1 MAVHTCQMA
10 GDIQIISCQG
20 WQKRFFAAH
29 GFREGE
35 RMNYT
40 EFMNAMLCEIRGQI
54 GVEVRTELYTVT
66 KNNGTRRTGILFKQT
81 DSNLAPTIYLE
92 EFYQKYLQGQQVPDL
107 ADSICNIY
115 QEIRVKKTCNCQNLF
130 DFENVKEHIVYKL
143 IRRDANEELLKKIPY
158 EPFLDLAVV
167 YYIQIDNTRFG
178 SAAIQIRNEHLRYWR
193 VEKEEIRRLA
203 EKNTPRIYPVQIQQI
218 VRFMYVAT
226 NEQCSLGAA
235 VMRYPNLCEKVRGM
249 IGEDFYILPSSIHEV
264 ILVPESFGLEPD
276 RMAEMV
282 KEINQ
287 TGVAPE
293 EVLSDSVY
301 YFDGEEIRIVAK

>member
-1 MAVHTCQMA
+1 
-10 GDIQIISCQG
+10 
-20 WQKRFFAAH
+20 
-29 GFREGE
+29 
-35 RMNYT
+35 MNYT
-40 EFMNAMLCEIRGQI
+40 EFMNAMLCEIRGQ
-54 GVEVRTELYTVT
+54 VDAQVRTELYTVT
-66 KNNGTRRTGILFKQT
+66 KNNGTRRTGILFKQE

-92 EFYQKYLQGQQVPDL
+92 EFYQKYLKGQQVADL
-107 ADSICNIY
+107 ADSICSIY
-115 QEIRVKKTCNCQNLF
+115 QEIRVKKTCDCQNLF
-130 DFENVKEHIVYKL
+130 DFNHVEEHIVYKL

-203 EKNTPRIYPVQIQQI
+203 EKNTPRIYPVQIRQI

-235 VMRYPNLCEKVRGM
+235 VMRYPDFREKVRGM
-249 IGEDFYILPSSIHEV
+249 IRGDFYILPSSIHEV
-264 ILVPESFGLEPD
+264 ILVPESFGLEPE
-276 RMAEMV
+276 RMQEMV

>member
-1 MAVHTCQMA
+1 
-10 GDIQIISCQG
+10 
-20 WQKRFFAAH
+20 
-29 GFREGE
+29 
-35 RMNYT
+35 MNYT
-40 EFMNAMLCEIRGQI
+40 EFMNAMLCEIRGQ
-54 GVEVRTELYTVT
+54 VDARVRTELYTVT
-66 KNNGTRRTGILFKQT
+66 KNNGTRRTGILFKQE

-92 EFYQKYLQGQQVPDL
+92 EFYQKYLKGQQVPDL
-107 ADSICNIY
+107 ADSICSIY
-115 QEIRVKKTCNCQNLF
+115 QEIRVKKTCDCQNLF
-130 DFENVKEHIVYKL
+130 DFNHVKEHIVYKL
-143 IRRDANEELLKKIPY
+143 IRRDANEELLKQIPY

-203 EKNTPRIYPVQIQQI
+203 EKNTPRIYPAQIQKI

-235 VMRYPNLCEKVRGM
+235 VMRYPDFREKVRGM
-249 IGEDFYILPSSIHEV
+249 IRGDFYILPSSIHEV
-264 ILVPESFGLEPD
+264 ILVPESFGLEPE

>member
-1 MAVHTCQMA
+1 
-10 GDIQIISCQG
+10 
-20 WQKRFFAAH
+20 
-29 GFREGE
+29 
-35 RMNYT
+35 MNYT
-40 EFMNAMLCEIRGQI
+40 EFMNAMLCEIRGQ
-54 GVEVRTELYTVT
+54 VDAQVRTELYTVT
-66 KNNGTRRTGILFKQT
+66 KNNGTRRTGILFKQE

-92 EFYQKYLQGQQVPDL
+92 EFYQKYLKGQQVPDL
-107 ADSICNIY
+107 A
-115 QEIRVKKTCNCQNLF
+115 NLF
-130 DFENVKEHIVYKL
+130 DFNHVKEHIVYKL

-203 EKNTPRIYPVQIQQI
+203 EKNTPRIYPVQIRQI

-235 VMRYPNLCEKVRGM
+235 VMRYPDFREKVRGM
-249 IGEDFYILPSSIHEV
+249 IRGDFYILPSSIHEV
-264 ILVPESFGLEPD
+264 ILVPESFGLEPE
-276 RMAEMV
+276 RMQEMV

>member
-1 MAVHTCQMA
+1 
-10 GDIQIISCQG
+10 
-20 WQKRFFAAH
+20 
-29 GFREGE
+29 
-35 RMNYT
+35 MNYT
-40 EFMNAMLCEIRGQI
+40 EFMNAMLCEIRGQ
-54 GVEVRTELYTVT
+54 VDAQVRTELYTVT
-66 KNNGTRRTGILFKQT
+66 KNNGTRRTGILFKQE

-92 EFYQKYLQGQQVPDL
+92 EFYQKYLKGQQVPDL
-107 ADSICNIY
+107 ADSICSIY
-115 QEIRVKKTCNCQNLF
+115 QEIRVKKTCDCQNLF
-130 DFENVKEHIVYKL
+130 DFNHVKEHIVYKL
-143 IRRDANEELLKKIPY
+143 IRRDANEELLKQIPY

-203 EKNTPRIYPVQIQQI
+203 GKNTPRIYPVQIRQI

-235 VMRYPNLCEKVRGM
+235 VMRYPDFREKVRGM
-249 IGEDFYILPSSIHEV
+249 IGEGFYILPSSIHEV
-264 ILVPESFGLEPD
+264 ILVPESFGMEPE
-276 RMAEMV
+276 RMQEMV

-287 TGVAPE
+287 IGVAPE

-301 YFDGEEIRIVAK
+301 YSDGEEIRIVAK

>member
-1 MAVHTCQMA
+1 
-10 GDIQIISCQG
+10 
-20 WQKRFFAAH
+20 
-29 GFREGE
+29 
-35 RMNYT
+35 MNYT
-40 EFMNAMLCEIRGQI
+40 EFMNAMLCEIRGQ
-54 GVEVRTELYTVT
+54 VDAQVRTELYTVT
-66 KNNGTRRTGILFKQT
+66 KNNGTRRTGILFKQE

-92 EFYQKYLQGQQVPDL
+92 EFYQKYLKGQQVPDL
-107 ADSICNIY
+107 ADSICSIY
-115 QEIRVKKTCNCQNLF
+115 QEIRVKKTCDCQNLF
-130 DFENVKEHIVYKL
+130 DFNHVKEHIVYKL
-143 IRRDANEELLKKIPY
+143 IRRDANEELLKQIPY

-203 EKNTPRIYPVQIQQI
+203 EKNTPRIYPAQIQQI

-235 VMRYPNLCEKVRGM
+235 VMRYPDFREKVRGM
-249 IGEDFYILPSSIHEV
+249 IRGDFYILPSSIHEV
-264 ILVPESFGLEPD
+264 ILVPESFGLEPE
-276 RMAEMV
+276 RMQEMV

>member
-1 MAVHTCQMA
+1 
-10 GDIQIISCQG
+10 
-20 WQKRFFAAH
+20 
-29 GFREGE
+29 
-35 RMNYT
+35 MNYT
-40 EFMNAMLCEIRGQI
+40 EFMNAMLCEIRGQ
-54 GVEVRTELYTVT
+54 VDAQVRTELYTVT
-66 KNNGTRRTGILFKQT
+66 KNNGTRRTGILFKQE

-92 EFYQKYLQGQQVPDL
+92 EFYQKYLKGQQVPDL
-107 ADSICNIY
+107 ADSICSIY
-115 QEIRVKKTCNCQNLF
+115 QEIRVKKTCDCQNLF
-130 DFENVKEHIVYKL
+130 DFNHVKEHIVYKL
-143 IRRDANEELLKKIPY
+143 IRRDANEELLKQIPY

-203 EKNTPRIYPVQIQQI
+203 EKNTPRIYPAQIQKI

-235 VMRYPNLCEKVRGM
+235 VMRYPDFREKVRGM
-249 IGEDFYILPSSIHEV
+249 IRGDFYILPSSIHEV
-264 ILVPESFGLEPD
+264 ILVPESFGLEPE

-293 EVLSDSVY
+293 VVLSDSVY

>member
-1 MAVHTCQMA
+1 
-10 GDIQIISCQG
+10 
-20 WQKRFFAAH
+20 
-29 GFREGE
+29 
-35 RMNYT
+35 MNYT
-40 EFMNAMLCEIRGQI
+40 EFMNAMLCEIRGQ
-54 GVEVRTELYTVT
+54 VDAQVRTELYTVT

-107 ADSICNIY
+107 ADSICSIY
-115 QEIRVKKTCNCQNLF
+115 QEIRVKKTCDCQNLF
-130 DFENVKEHIVYKL
+130 DFNHVKEHIVYKL
-143 IRRDANEELLKKIPY
+143 IRRDANEELLKQIPY

-203 EKNTPRIYPVQIQQI
+203 GKNTPRIYPVQIQQI

-235 VMRYPNLCEKVRGM
+235 VMRYPDFREKVRGM
-249 IGEDFYILPSSIHEV
+249 IGEGFYILPSSIHEV
-264 ILVPESFGLEPD
+264 ILVPESFGMEPE
-276 RMAEMV
+276 RMQEMV

-287 TGVAPE
+287 IGVAPE

-301 YFDGEEIRIVAK
+301 YFDGEEIRII

>member
-1 MAVHTCQMA
+1 
-10 GDIQIISCQG
+10 
-20 WQKRFFAAH
+20 
-29 GFREGE
+29 
-35 RMNYT
+35 MNYT
-40 EFMNAMLCEIRGQI
+40 EFMNAMLCEIRGQ
-54 GVEVRTELYTVT
+54 VDAQVRTELYTVT
-66 KNNGTRRTGILFKQT
+66 KNNGTRRTGILFKQE

-92 EFYQKYLQGQQVPDL
+92 EFYQKYLKGQQVPDL
-107 ADSICNIY
+107 ADSICSIY
-115 QEIRVKKTCNCQNLF
+115 QEIRVKKTCDCQNLF
-130 DFENVKEHIVYKL
+130 DFNHVKEHIVYKL
-143 IRRDANEELLKKIPY
+143 IRRDANEELLKQIPY

-235 VMRYPNLCEKVRGM
+235 VMRYPDFLEKVWGM
-249 IGEDFYILPSSIHEV
+249 IGEGFYILPSSIHEV
-264 ILVPESFGLEPD
+264 ILVPESFGMEPE
-276 RMAEMV
+276 RMQEMV

-287 TGVAPE
+287 IGVAPE

-301 YFDGEEIRIVAK
+301 YSDGEEIRIVAK

>member
-1 MAVHTCQMA
+1 
-10 GDIQIISCQG
+10 
-20 WQKRFFAAH
+20 
-29 GFREGE
+29 
-35 RMNYT
+35 MNYT
-40 EFMNAMLCEIRGQI
+40 EFMNAMLCEIRGQ
-54 GVEVRTELYTVT
+54 VDAQVRTELYTVT
-66 KNNGTRRTGILFKQT
+66 KNNGTRRTGILFKQE

-92 EFYQKYLQGQQVPDL
+92 EFYQKYLKGQQVPDL
-107 ADSICNIY
+107 ADSICSIY
-115 QEIRVKKTCNCQNLF
+115 QEIRVKKTCDCQNLF
-130 DFENVKEHIVYKL
+130 DFNHVKEHIVYKL
-143 IRRDANEELLKKIPY
+143 IRRDANEELLKQIPY

-193 VEKEEIRRLA
+193 VEKEEIRRFA
-203 EKNTPRIYPVQIQQI
+203 EKNTPRIYPVQIRQI

-235 VMRYPNLCEKVRGM
+235 VMRYPDFREKVRGM
-249 IGEDFYILPSSIHEV
+249 IRGDFYILPSSIHEV
-264 ILVPESFGLEPD
+264 ILVPKSFGLEPE
-276 RMAEMV
+276 RMQEMV

>member
-1 MAVHTCQMA
+1 
-10 GDIQIISCQG
+10 
-20 WQKRFFAAH
+20 
-29 GFREGE
+29 
-35 RMNYT
+35 MNYT
-40 EFMNAMLCEIRGQI
+40 EFMNAMLCEIRGQ
-54 GVEVRTELYTVT
+54 VDAQVRTELYTVT
-66 KNNGTRRTGILFKQT
+66 KNNGTRRTGILFKQE

-92 EFYQKYLQGQQVPDL
+92 EFYQKYLKGQQVPDL
-107 ADSICNIY
+107 ADSICSIY
-115 QEIRVKKTCNCQNLF
+115 QEIRVKKTCDCQNLF
-130 DFENVKEHIVYKL
+130 DFNHVKEHIVYKL
-143 IRRDANEELLKKIPY
+143 IRRDANEELLKQIPY

-203 EKNTPRIYPVQIQQI
+203 EKNTPRIYPAQIQKI

-235 VMRYPNLCEKVRGM
+235 VMRYPDFLEKVRGM
-249 IGEDFYILPSSIHEV
+249 IRGDFYILPSSIHEV
-264 ILVPESFGLEPD
+264 ILVPESFGMEPE
-276 RMAEMV
+276 RMQEMV

-301 YFDGEEIRIVAK
+301 YSDGEEIRIVAK

>member
-1 MAVHTCQMA
+1 
-10 GDIQIISCQG
+10 
-20 WQKRFFAAH
+20 
-29 GFREGE
+29 
-35 RMNYT
+35 MNYT
-40 EFMNAMLCEIRGQI
+40 EFMNAMLCEIRGQ
-54 GVEVRTELYTVT
+54 VDAQVRTELYTVM
-66 KNNGTRRTGILFKQT
+66 KNNGTRRTGILFKQE

-92 EFYQKYLQGQQVPDL
+92 EFYQKYLKGQQVPDL
-107 ADSICNIY
+107 ADSICSIY
-115 QEIRVKKTCNCQNLF
+115 QEIRVKKTCDCQNLF
-130 DFENVKEHIVYKL
+130 DFNHVKEHIVYKL
-143 IRRDANEELLKKIPY
+143 IRRDANEELLKQSPY

-203 EKNTPRIYPVQIQQI
+203 EKNTQRIYPVQIRQI

-235 VMRYPNLCEKVRGM
+235 VMRYPDFREKVRGM
-249 IGEDFYILPSSIHEV
+249 IRGDFYILPSSIHEV
-264 ILVPESFGLEPD
+264 ILVPESFGLEPE
-276 RMAEMV
+276 RMQEMV

>member
-1 MAVHTCQMA
+1 
-10 GDIQIISCQG
+10 
-20 WQKRFFAAH
+20 
-29 GFREGE
+29 
-35 RMNYT
+35 MNYT
-40 EFMNAMLCEIRGQI
+40 EFMNAMLCEIRGQ
-54 GVEVRTELYTVT
+54 VDAQVRTELYTVA
-66 KNNGTRRTGILFKQT
+66 KNNGTRRTGILFKQE

-92 EFYQKYLQGQQVPDL
+92 EFYQKYLKGQQVPDL
-107 ADSICNIY
+107 ADSICSIY
-115 QEIRVKKTCNCQNLF
+115 QEIRVKKTCDCQNLF
-130 DFENVKEHIVYKL
+130 DFNHVKEHIVYKL
-143 IRRDANEELLKKIPY
+143 IRRDANEELLKQIPY

-203 EKNTPRIYPVQIQQI
+203 EKNTPRIYPAQIQKI

-235 VMRYPNLCEKVRGM
+235 VMRYPDFREKVRGM
-249 IGEDFYILPSSIHEV
+249 IRGDFYILPSSIHEV
-264 ILVPESFGLEPD
+264 ILVPESFGLEPE

-287 TGVAPE
+287 TGVAQE

>member
-1 MAVHTCQMA
+1 
-10 GDIQIISCQG
+10 
-20 WQKRFFAAH
+20 
-29 GFREGE
+29 
-35 RMNYT
+35 MNYT
-40 EFMNAMLCEIRGQI
+40 EFMNAMLCEIRGQ
-54 GVEVRTELYTVT
+54 VDAQVRTELYTVT
-66 KNNGTRRTGILFKQT
+66 KNNGTRRTGILFKQE

-92 EFYQKYLQGQQVPDL
+92 EFYQKYLKGQQVPDL
-107 ADSICNIY
+107 ADSICSIY
-115 QEIRVKKTCNCQNLF
+115 QEIRWKKTCDCQNLF
-130 DFENVKEHIVYKL
+130 DFNHVKEHIVYKL
-143 IRRDANEELLKKIPY
+143 IRRDANEELLKQIPY

-193 VEKEEIRRLA
+193 VEKEEIRRFA
-203 EKNTPRIYPVQIQQI
+203 EKNTPRIYPVQIRQI

-235 VMRYPNLCEKVRGM
+235 VMRYPDFREKVRGM
-249 IGEDFYILPSSIHEV
+249 IRGDFYILPSSIHEV
-264 ILVPESFGLEPD
+264 ILVPESFGLEPE
-276 RMAEMV
+276 RMQEMV

>member
-1 MAVHTCQMA
+1 
-10 GDIQIISCQG
+10 
-20 WQKRFFAAH
+20 
-29 GFREGE
+29 
-35 RMNYT
+35 MNYT
-40 EFMNAMLCEIRGQI
+40 EFMNAMLCEIRGQ
-54 GVEVRTELYTVT
+54 VDAQVRTELYTVT
-66 KNNGTRRTGILFKQT
+66 KNNGTRRTGILFKQE

-92 EFYQKYLQGQQVPDL
+92 EFYQKYLKGQQVPDL
-107 ADSICNIY
+107 ADSICSIY
-115 QEIRVKKTCNCQNLF
+115 QEIRVKKTCDCQNLF
-130 DFENVKEHIVYKL
+130 DFNHVKEHIVYKL
-143 IRRDANEELLKKIPY
+143 IRRDANEELLKQIPY

-167 YYIQIDNTRFG
+167 YYILIDNTRFG

-193 VEKEEIRRLA
+193 VEKEEIRRFA
-203 EKNTPRIYPVQIQQI
+203 EKNTPRIYPVQIRQI

-235 VMRYPNLCEKVRGM
+235 VMRYPDFREKVRGM
-249 IGEDFYILPSSIHEV
+249 IRGDFYILPSSIHEV
-264 ILVPESFGLEPD
+264 ILVPESFGLEPE
-276 RMAEMV
+276 RMQEMV

>member
-1 MAVHTCQMA
+1 
-10 GDIQIISCQG
+10 
-20 WQKRFFAAH
+20 
-29 GFREGE
+29 
-35 RMNYT
+35 MNYT
-40 EFMNAMLCEIRGQI
+40 EFMNAMLCEIRGQ
-54 GVEVRTELYTVT
+54 VDAQVRTELYTVT
-66 KNNGTRRTGILFKQT
+66 KNNGTRRTGILFKQE

-92 EFYQKYLQGQQVPDL
+92 EFYQKYLKGQLVPDL
-107 ADSICNIY
+107 ADSICSIY
-115 QEIRVKKTCNCQNLF
+115 QEIRVKKTCDCQNLF
-130 DFENVKEHIVYKL
+130 DFNHVKEHIVYKL
-143 IRRDANEELLKKIPY
+143 IRRDANEELLKQIPY

-203 EKNTPRIYPVQIQQI
+203 EKNTPRIYPVQIRQI

-235 VMRYPNLCEKVRGM
+235 VMRYPDFREKVRGM
-249 IGEDFYILPSSIHEV
+249 IRGDFYILPSSIHEV
-264 ILVPESFGLEPD
+264 ILVPESFGLEPE
-276 RMAEMV
+276 RMQEMV

>member
-1 MAVHTCQMA
+1 MAEKVFAVH
-10 GDIQIISCQG
+10 
-20 WQKRFFAAH
+20 
-29 GFREGE
+29 GFQEGE

-40 EFMNAMLCEIRGQI
+40 EFMNAMLCEIRGQ
-54 GVEVRTELYTVT
+54 VDAQVRTELYTVT
-66 KNNGTRRTGILFKQT
+66 KNNGTRRTGILFKQE

-92 EFYQKYLQGQQVPDL
+92 EFYQKYLKGQQVPDL
-107 ADSICNIY
+107 ADSICSIY
-115 QEIRVKKTCNCQNLF
+115 QEIRVKKTCDCQNLF
-130 DFENVKEHIVYKL
+130 DFNHVKEHIVYKL
-143 IRRDANEELLKKIPY
+143 IRRDANEELLKQIPY
-158 EPFLDLAVV
+158 ESFLDLAVV
-167 YYIQIDNTRFG
+167 YYIQIDTTRFG

-203 EKNTPRIYPVQIQQI
+203 EKNTPRIYPVQIRQI

-235 VMRYPNLCEKVRGM
+235 VMRYPDFREKVRGM
-249 IGEDFYILPSSIHEV
+249 IRGDFYILPSSIHEV
-264 ILVPESFGLEPD
+264 ILVPESFGLEPE
-276 RMAEMV
+276 RMQEMV

>member
-1 MAVHTCQMA
+1 
-10 GDIQIISCQG
+10 
-20 WQKRFFAAH
+20 
-29 GFREGE
+29 
-35 RMNYT
+35 MNYT
-40 EFMNAMLCEIRGQI
+40 EFMNAMLCEIRGQ
-54 GVEVRTELYTVT
+54 VDAQVRTELYTVT
-66 KNNGTRRTGILFKQT
+66 KNNGTRRTGILFKQE

-92 EFYQKYLQGQQVPDL
+92 EFYQKYLKGQQVPDL
-107 ADSICNIY
+107 ADSICSIY
-115 QEIRVKKTCNCQNLF
+115 QEIRVKKTCDCQNLF
-130 DFENVKEHIVYKL
+130 DFNHVKEHIVYKL
-143 IRRDANEELLKKIPY
+143 IRRDANEELLKQIPY

-193 VEKEEIRRLA
+193 VEKEEIRRFA
-203 EKNTPRIYPVQIQQI
+203 EKNTPRIYPVQIRQI

-235 VMRYPNLCEKVRGM
+235 VMRYPDFREKVRGM
-249 IGEDFYILPSSIHEV
+249 IRGDFYILPSSIHEV
-264 ILVPESFGLEPD
+264 ILVPESFGLEPE
-276 RMAEMV
+276 RMQEMV

-301 YFDGEEIRIVAK
+301 YFDGEEIPIVAK

>member
-1 MAVHTCQMA
+1 
-10 GDIQIISCQG
+10 
-20 WQKRFFAAH
+20 
-29 GFREGE
+29 
-35 RMNYT
+35 MNYT
-40 EFMNAMLCEIRGQI
+40 EFMNAMLCEIRGQ
-54 GVEVRTELYTVT
+54 VDAQMRTELYTVT
-66 KNNGTRRTGILFKQT
+66 KNNGTRRTGILFKQE

-92 EFYQKYLQGQQVPDL
+92 EFYQKYLKGQQVPDL
-107 ADSICNIY
+107 ADSICSIY
-115 QEIRVKKTCNCQNLF
+115 QEIRVKKTCDCQNLF
-130 DFENVKEHIVYKL
+130 DFNHVKEHIVYKL
-143 IRRDANEELLKKIPY
+143 IRRDANEELLKQIPY

-193 VEKEEIRRLA
+193 VEKEEIRRFA
-203 EKNTPRIYPVQIQQI
+203 EKNTPRIYPVQIRQI

-235 VMRYPNLCEKVRGM
+235 VMRYPDFREKVRGM
-249 IGEDFYILPSSIHEV
+249 IRGDFYILPSSIHEV
-264 ILVPESFGLEPD
+264 ILVPESFGLEPE
-276 RMAEMV
+276 RMQEMV

>member
-1 MAVHTCQMA
+1 
-10 GDIQIISCQG
+10 
-20 WQKRFFAAH
+20 
-29 GFREGE
+29 
-35 RMNYT
+35 MNYT

-107 ADSICNIY
+107 ADSICSIY
-115 QEIRVKKTCNCQNLF
+115 QEIRVKKTCDCQNLF
-130 DFENVKEHIVYKL
+130 DFNHVKEHIVYKL
-143 IRRDANEELLKKIPY
+143 IRRDANEELLKQIPY

-203 EKNTPRIYPVQIQQI
+203 GKNTPRIYPVQIQQI

-235 VMRYPNLCEKVRGM
+235 VMRYPDFREKVWGM
-249 IGEDFYILPSSIHEV
+249 IGEGFYILPSSIHEV
-264 ILVPESFGLEPD
+264 ILVPESFGMEPE
-276 RMAEMV
+276 RMQEMV

-287 TGVAPE
+287 IGVAPE

>member
-1 MAVHTCQMA
+1 
-10 GDIQIISCQG
+10 
-20 WQKRFFAAH
+20 
-29 GFREGE
+29 
-35 RMNYT
+35 MNYT
-40 EFMNAMLCEIRGQI
+40 EFMNAMLCEIRGQ
-54 GVEVRTELYTVT
+54 VDAQVRTELYTVT
-66 KNNGTRRTGILFKQT
+66 KNNGTRRTGILFKQE

-92 EFYQKYLQGQQVPDL
+92 EFYQKYLKGQQVPDL
-107 ADSICNIY
+107 ADSICSIY
-115 QEIRVKKTCNCQNLF
+115 QEIRVKKTCDCQNLF
-130 DFENVKEHIVYKL
+130 DFNHVKEHIVYKL
-143 IRRDANEELLKKIPY
+143 IRRDANEELLKQIPY

-203 EKNTPRIYPVQIQQI
+203 EKNTPRIYPVQIRQI

-235 VMRYPNLCEKVRGM
+235 VMRYPDFREKVRGM
-249 IGEDFYILPSSIHEV
+249 IRGDFYILPSSIHEV
-264 ILVPESFGLEPD
+264 ILVPESFGLEPE
-276 RMAEMV
+276 RMQEMV

-301 YFDGEEIRIVAK
+301 YSDGEEIRIVAK

>member
-1 MAVHTCQMA
+1 MGIYEYSVERPDGTMQPLSAYEGKVLLIVNTATGC
-10 GDIQIISCQG
+10 
-20 WQKRFFAAH
+20 
-29 GFREGE
+29 GFTPQYRE
-35 RMNYT
+35 
-40 EFMNAMLCEIRGQI
+40 
-54 GVEVRTELYTVT
+54 
-66 KNNGTRRTGILFKQT
+66 
-81 DSNLAPTIYLE
+81 LE
-92 EFYQKYLQGQQVPDL
+92 EFYQKYLKGQQVPDL
-107 ADSICNIY
+107 ADSICSIY
-115 QEIRVKKTCNCQNLF
+115 QEIRVKKTCDCQNLF
-130 DFENVKEHIVYKL
+130 DFNHVKEHIVYKL
-143 IRRDANEELLKKIPY
+143 IRRDANEELLKQIPY

-193 VEKEEIRRLA
+193 VEKEEIRCLA
-203 EKNTPRIYPVQIQQI
+203 EKNTPRIYPVQIRQI

-235 VMRYPNLCEKVRGM
+235 VMRYPDFREKVRGM
-249 IGEDFYILPSSIHEV
+249 IRGDFYILPSSIHEV
-264 ILVPESFGLEPD
+264 ILVPESFGLEPE
-276 RMAEMV
+276 RMQEMV

>member
-1 MAVHTCQMA
+1 
-10 GDIQIISCQG
+10 
-20 WQKRFFAAH
+20 
-29 GFREGE
+29 
-35 RMNYT
+35 MNYT

-107 ADSICNIY
+107 ADSICSIY
-115 QEIRVKKTCNCQNLF
+115 QEIRVKKTCDCQNLF
-130 DFENVKEHIVYKL
+130 DFNHVKEHIVYKL
-143 IRRDANEELLKKIPY
+143 IRRDANEELLKQIPY

-167 YYIQIDNTRFG
+167 YYIQIDNARFG

-193 VEKEEIRRLA
+193 VEKEEIWRLA
-203 EKNTPRIYPVQIQQI
+203 GKNTPRIYPVQIQQI

-235 VMRYPNLCEKVRGM
+235 VMRYPDFREKVWGM
-249 IGEDFYILPSSIHEV
+249 IGEGFYILPSSIHEV
-264 ILVPESFGLEPD
+264 ILVPESFGMEPE
-276 RMAEMV
+276 RMQEMV

-287 TGVAPE
+287 IGVAPE

-301 YFDGEEIRIVAK
+301 YSDGEEIRIVAK

>member
-1 MAVHTCQMA
+1 
-10 GDIQIISCQG
+10 
-20 WQKRFFAAH
+20 
-29 GFREGE
+29 
-35 RMNYT
+35 MNYT
-40 EFMNAMLCEIRGQI
+40 EFMNAMLCEIRGQ
-54 GVEVRTELYTVT
+54 VDAQVRTELYTVT
-66 KNNGTRRTGILFKQT
+66 KNNGTRRTGILFKQE

-92 EFYQKYLQGQQVPDL
+92 EFYQKYLKGQQVPDL
-107 ADSICNIY
+107 ADSICSIY
-115 QEIRVKKTCNCQNLF
+115 QEIRVKKTCDCQNLF
-130 DFENVKEHIVYKL
+130 DFNHVKEHIVYKL
-143 IRRDANEELLKKIPY
+143 IRRYANEELLKKIPY

-203 EKNTPRIYPVQIQQI
+203 EKNTPRIYPVQIRQI

-235 VMRYPNLCEKVRGM
+235 VMWYPDFRKKVRGM
-249 IGEDFYILPSSIHEV
+249 IRGDFYILPSSIHEV
-264 ILVPESFGLEPD
+264 ILVPESFGLEPE
-276 RMAEMV
+276 RMQEMV

>member
-1 MAVHTCQMA
+1 
-10 GDIQIISCQG
+10 
-20 WQKRFFAAH
+20 
-29 GFREGE
+29 
-35 RMNYT
+35 MNYT
-40 EFMNAMLCEIRGQI
+40 EFMNAMLCEIRGQ
-54 GVEVRTELYTVT
+54 VDAQVRTELYTVT
-66 KNNGTRRTGILFKQT
+66 KNNGTRRTGILFKQE

-92 EFYQKYLQGQQVPDL
+92 EFYQKYLKGQQVPDL
-107 ADSICNIY
+107 ADSICSIY
-115 QEIRVKKTCNCQNLF
+115 QEIRVKKTCDCQNLF
-130 DFENVKEHIVYKL
+130 DFNHVKEHIVYKL
-143 IRRDANEELLKKIPY
+143 IRRDANEELLKQIPY

-193 VEKEEIRRLA
+193 VEMEEIRRLA
-203 EKNTPRIYPVQIQQI
+203 EKNTPRIYPVQIRQI

-235 VMRYPNLCEKVRGM
+235 VMRYPDFREKVRGM
-249 IGEDFYILPSSIHEV
+249 IRGDFYILPSSIHEV
-264 ILVPESFGLEPD
+264 ILVPESFGLEPE
-276 RMAEMV
+276 RMQEMV

>member
-1 MAVHTCQMA
+1 
-10 GDIQIISCQG
+10 
-20 WQKRFFAAH
+20 
-29 GFREGE
+29 
-35 RMNYT
+35 MNYT
-40 EFMNAMLCEIRGQI
+40 EFMNAMLCEIRGQ
-54 GVEVRTELYTVT
+54 VDAQVRTELYTVT
-66 KNNGTRRTGILFKQT
+66 KNNGTRRTGILFKQE

-92 EFYQKYLQGQQVPDL
+92 EFYQKYLKGQQVPDL
-107 ADSICNIY
+107 ADSICSIY
-115 QEIRVKKTCNCQNLF
+115 QEIRVKKTCDCQNLF
-130 DFENVKEHIVYKL
+130 DFNHVKEHIVYKL
-143 IRRDANEELLKKIPY
+143 IRRDANEELLKQIPY

-203 EKNTPRIYPVQIQQI
+203 EKNTSRIYPVQIRQI

-235 VMRYPNLCEKVRGM
+235 VMRYPDFREKVRGM
-249 IGEDFYILPSSIHEV
+249 IRGDFYILPSSIHEV
-264 ILVPESFGLEPD
+264 ILVPESFGLEPE
-276 RMAEMV
+276 RMQEMV

>member
-1 MAVHTCQMA
+1 
-10 GDIQIISCQG
+10 
-20 WQKRFFAAH
+20 
-29 GFREGE
+29 
-35 RMNYT
+35 MNYT
-40 EFMNAMLCEIRGQI
+40 EFMNAMLCEIRGQ
-54 GVEVRTELYTVT
+54 VDAQVRTELYTVT
-66 KNNGTRRTGILFKQT
+66 KNNGTRRTGILFKQE

-92 EFYQKYLQGQQVPDL
+92 EFYQKYLKGQQVPDL
-107 ADSICNIY
+107 ADSICSIY
-115 QEIRVKKTCNCQNLF
+115 QEIRVKKTCDCQNLF
-130 DFENVKEHIVYKL
+130 DFNHVKEHIVYKL
-143 IRRDANEELLKKIPY
+143 IRRDANEELLKQIPY

-203 EKNTPRIYPVQIQQI
+203 GKNTPRIYPVQIRQI

-235 VMRYPNLCEKVRGM
+235 VMRYPDFREKVRGM
-249 IGEDFYILPSSIHEV
+249 IRGDFYILPSSIHEV
-264 ILVPESFGLEPD
+264 ILVPESFGLEPE

-287 TGVAPE
+287 IGVAPE

-301 YFDGEEIRIVAK
+301 YSDGEEIRIVAK

>member
-1 MAVHTCQMA
+1 
-10 GDIQIISCQG
+10 
-20 WQKRFFAAH
+20 
-29 GFREGE
+29 
-35 RMNYT
+35 MNYT
-40 EFMNAMLCEIRGQI
+40 EFMNAMLCEIRGQ
-54 GVEVRTELYTVT
+54 VDAQVRTELYTVT
-66 KNNGTRRTGILFKQT
+66 KNNGTRRTGILFKQE

-92 EFYQKYLQGQQVPDL
+92 EFYQKYLKGQQVPDL
-107 ADSICNIY
+107 ADSICSIY
-115 QEIRVKKTCNCQNLF
+115 QEIRVKKTCDCQNLF
-130 DFENVKEHIVYKL
+130 DFNHVKEHIVYKL
-143 IRRDANEELLKKIPY
+143 IRRDANEELLKQIPY

-203 EKNTPRIYPVQIQQI
+203 VKNTPRIYPVQIRQI

-235 VMRYPNLCEKVRGM
+235 VMRYPDFREKVRGM
-249 IGEDFYILPSSIHEV
+249 IRGDFYILPSSIHEV
-264 ILVPESFGLEPD
+264 ILVPESFGLEPE
-276 RMAEMV
+276 RMQEMV

-287 TGVAPE
+287 TGVALE

>member
-1 MAVHTCQMA
+1 
-10 GDIQIISCQG
+10 
-20 WQKRFFAAH
+20 
-29 GFREGE
+29 
-35 RMNYT
+35 MNYT
-40 EFMNAMLCEIRGQI
+40 EFMNAMLCEIRGQ
-54 GVEVRTELYTVT
+54 VDAQVRTELYTVT
-66 KNNGTRRTGILFKQT
+66 KNNGTRRTGILFKQE

-92 EFYQKYLQGQQVPDL
+92 EFYQKYLKGQQVPDL
-107 ADSICNIY
+107 ADSICSIY
-115 QEIRVKKTCNCQNLF
+115 QEIRVKKTCDCHNLF
-130 DFENVKEHIVYKL
+130 DFNHVKEHIVYKL
-143 IRRDANEELLKKIPY
+143 IRRDANEELLKQIPY

-203 EKNTPRIYPVQIQQI
+203 ETNTPRIYPVQIRQI

-235 VMRYPNLCEKVRGM
+235 VMRYPDFRERVRGM
-249 IGEDFYILPSSIHEV
+249 IRGDFYILPSSIHEV
-264 ILVPESFGLEPD
+264 ILVPESFGLEPE
-276 RMAEMV
+276 RMQEMV

>member
-1 MAVHTCQMA
+1 
-10 GDIQIISCQG
+10 
-20 WQKRFFAAH
+20 
-29 GFREGE
+29 
-35 RMNYT
+35 MNYT
-40 EFMNAMLCEIRGQI
+40 EFMNAMLCEIRGQ
-54 GVEVRTELYTVT
+54 VDAQVRTELYTVT
-66 KNNGTRRTGILFKQT
+66 KNNGTRRTGILFKQE

-92 EFYQKYLQGQQVPDL
+92 EFYQKYLKGQQVPDL
-107 ADSICNIY
+107 ADSICSIY
-115 QEIRVKKTCNCQNLF
+115 QEIRVKKTCDCQNLF
-130 DFENVKEHIVYKL
+130 DFNHVKEHIVYKL
-143 IRRDANEELLKKIPY
+143 IRRDANEELLKQIPY

-193 VEKEEIRRLA
+193 VEKEEIRRFA
-203 EKNTPRIYPVQIQQI
+203 EKNTPRIYPVQIRQI
-218 VRFMYVAT
+218 VLFMYVAT

-235 VMRYPNLCEKVRGM
+235 VMRYPDFREKVRGM
-249 IGEDFYILPSSIHEV
+249 IRGDFYILPSSIHEV
-264 ILVPESFGLEPD
+264 ILVPESFGLEPE
-276 RMAEMV
+276 RMQEMV

>member
-1 MAVHTCQMA
+1 
-10 GDIQIISCQG
+10 
-20 WQKRFFAAH
+20 
-29 GFREGE
+29 
-35 RMNYT
+35 MNYT
-40 EFMNAMLCEIRGQI
+40 EFMNAMLCEIRGQ
-54 GVEVRTELYTVT
+54 VDAQVRTELYTVT
-66 KNNGTRRTGILFKQT
+66 KNNGTRRTGILFKQE

-92 EFYQKYLQGQQVPDL
+92 EFYQKYLKGQQVPDL
-107 ADSICNIY
+107 ADSICSIY
-115 QEIRVKKTCNCQNLF
+115 QEIRVKKTCDCQNLF
-130 DFENVKEHIVYKL
+130 DFNHVKEHIVYKL
-143 IRRDANEELLKKIPY
+143 IRRDANEELLKQIPY

-203 EKNTPRIYPVQIQQI
+203 EKNTPRIYPTQIQKI

-235 VMRYPNLCEKVRGM
+235 VMRYPDFLEKVRGM
-249 IGEDFYILPSSIHEV
+249 IRGDFYILPSSIHEV
-264 ILVPESFGLEPD
+264 ILVPESFGMEPE
-276 RMAEMV
+276 RMQEMV

>member
-1 MAVHTCQMA
+1 
-10 GDIQIISCQG
+10 
-20 WQKRFFAAH
+20 
-29 GFREGE
+29 
-35 RMNYT
+35 MNYT
-40 EFMNAMLCEIRGQI
+40 EFMNAMLCEIRGQ
-54 GVEVRTELYTVT
+54 VDAQVRTELYTVT
-66 KNNGTRRTGILFKQT
+66 KNNGTRRTGILFKQE

-92 EFYQKYLQGQQVPDL
+92 EFYQKYLKGQQVPDL
-107 ADSICNIY
+107 ADSICSIY
-115 QEIRVKKTCNCQNLF
+115 QEIRVKKTCDCQNLF
-130 DFENVKEHIVYKL
+130 DFNHVKEHIVYKL
-143 IRRDANEELLKKIPY
+143 IRRDANEELLKQIPY

-178 SAAIQIRNEHLRYWR
+178 SAAIQIRNEHLRYWC

-203 EKNTPRIYPVQIQQI
+203 ENNTPRIYPVQIRQI

-235 VMRYPNLCEKVRGM
+235 VMRYPDFREKVRGM
-249 IGEDFYILPSSIHEV
+249 IRGDFYILPSSIHEV
-264 ILVPESFGLEPD
+264 ILVPESFGLEPE
-276 RMAEMV
+276 RMQEMV

>member
-1 MAVHTCQMA
+1 
-10 GDIQIISCQG
+10 
-20 WQKRFFAAH
+20 
-29 GFREGE
+29 
-35 RMNYT
+35 MNYT
-40 EFMNAMLCEIRGQI
+40 EFMNAMLCEIRGQ
-54 GVEVRTELYTVT
+54 VDAQVRTELYTVT
-66 KNNGTRRTGILFKQT
+66 KNNGTRRTGILFKQE

-92 EFYQKYLQGQQVPDL
+92 EFYQKYLKGQQVPDL
-107 ADSICNIY
+107 ADSICSIY
-115 QEIRVKKTCNCQNLF
+115 QEIRVKKTCDCQNLF
-130 DFENVKEHIVYKL
+130 DFNHVKEHIVYKL
-143 IRRDANEELLKKIPY
+143 IRRDANEELLKQIPY

-203 EKNTPRIYPVQIQQI
+203 GKNTPRIYPVQIRQI

-235 VMRYPNLCEKVRGM
+235 VMRYPAFREKVRGM
-249 IGEDFYILPSSIHEV
+249 IRGDFYILPSSIHEV
-264 ILVPESFGLEPD
+264 ILVPESFGLEPE
-276 RMAEMV
+276 RMQEMV

-287 TGVAPE
+287 TGVVPE

>member
-1 MAVHTCQMA
+1 
-10 GDIQIISCQG
+10 
-20 WQKRFFAAH
+20 
-29 GFREGE
+29 
-35 RMNYT
+35 MNYT

-92 EFYQKYLQGQQVPDL
+92 EFYQKYLKGQQVPDL

-115 QEIRVKKTCNCQNLF
+115 QEIRVKKTCDCQNLF

-143 IRRDANEELLKKIPY
+143 IRRDANEELLKQIPY

-203 EKNTPRIYPVQIQQI
+203 EKNTPRIYPAQIQKI

-235 VMRYPNLCEKVRGM
+235 VMRYPNLWEKVRGM
-249 IGEDFYILPSSIHEV
+249 IGESFYILPSSIHEV
-264 ILVPESFGLEPD
+264 ILVPESFGMEPE
-276 RMAEMV
+276 RMTEMV

-301 YFDGEEIRIVAK
+301 YFDGEEIWIVAK

>member
-1 MAVHTCQMA
+1 
-10 GDIQIISCQG
+10 
-20 WQKRFFAAH
+20 
-29 GFREGE
+29 
-35 RMNYT
+35 MNYT
-40 EFMNAMLCEIRGQI
+40 EFMNAMLCEIRGQ
-54 GVEVRTELYTVT
+54 VDAQVRTELYTVM
-66 KNNGTRRTGILFKQT
+66 KNNGTRRTGILFKQE

-92 EFYQKYLQGQQVPDL
+92 EFYQKYLKGQQVPDL
-107 ADSICNIY
+107 ADSICSIY
-115 QEIRVKKTCNCQNLF
+115 QEIRVKKTCDCQNLF
-130 DFENVKEHIVYKL
+130 DFNHVKDHIVYKL
-143 IRRDANEELLKKIPY
+143 IRRDANEELLKQIPY

-203 EKNTPRIYPVQIQQI
+203 EKNTQRIYPVQIRQI

-235 VMRYPNLCEKVRGM
+235 VMRYPDFREKVRGM
-249 IGEDFYILPSSIHEV
+249 IRGDFYILPSSIHEV
-264 ILVPESFGLEPD
+264 ILVPESFGLEPE
-276 RMAEMV
+276 RMQEMV